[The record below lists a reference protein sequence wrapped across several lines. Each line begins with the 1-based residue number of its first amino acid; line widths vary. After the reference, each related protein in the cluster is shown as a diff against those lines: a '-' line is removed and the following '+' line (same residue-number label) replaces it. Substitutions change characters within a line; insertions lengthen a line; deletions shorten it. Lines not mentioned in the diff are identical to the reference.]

1 MTSAFDT
8 PSFRAA
14 RRKLCSSATHT
25 KTRMVWI
32 WFIAFVGPLNDYVV
46 FFAFD
51 LASRRLSDQH
61 WVCLK

>member
-1 MTSAFDT
+1 
-8 PSFRAA
+8 
-14 RRKLCSSATHT
+14 
-25 KTRMVWI
+25 MVWI

-61 WVCLK
+61 WACLK